1 MLPRALHHA
10 RLIAKA
16 SPLAVRQTLKTLRS
30 QQEEGLDLALRRE
43 ADAQAICYASKVGS
57 GGKTFSCWYLANS

>member
-1 MLPRALHHA
+1 MHHA

-43 ADAQAICYASKVGS
+43 ADAQAICYASKVGE
-57 GGKTFSCWYLANS
+57 